1 MKTVLVFGAG
11 KSATVLVDYLLK
23 NAELFNWQLLL
34 VDADLALA
42 SSKLGHSTRG
52 KAYSF
57 DVLDSQQRTSFIE
70 KSDLVISLLPP
81 QLHIEV
87 AKDCLL
93 LGKNLLTASYIN
105 PAIREL
111 ESQIKAKR
119 ILFLCEM
126 GLDPGIDHMSALSLL
141 DTIREKGGH
150 VTSFISHCGGLVAP
164 ESDNNPWHYKISWN
178 PRNVVTAGREGAK
191 FKQGGDTVVLNQQE
205 IFSEVKRVSIE
216 GAGEFAWYPNRDS
229 LSYISLYGLEQT
241 KNFIRTTLRHPGY
254 VKAWK
259 NILELELT
267 HDKPVYTL
275 SHPNLKKA
283 FDHHFSEA
291 GKTAKVDQLQ
301 SEDAG
306 FAKQLQ
312 FLGVADEETILPFEN
327 FTPAQLLQ
335 FSLENKLLLAPQDK
349 DMIVMLHEI
358 NYQLAGKSYE
368 VKSSLVVKGTDA
380 FHTAMAKTVG
390 LPLGI
395 MASLL
400 LKEKIKLIGLKVPIE
415 KEIYQPVLAALEAEG
430 ICFRDTEVLLAD

>member
-141 DTIREKGGH
+141 DAIREKGGH

-283 FDHHFSEA
+283 FDHHFREA

-358 NYQLAGKSYE
+358 NYQLAGKSYD